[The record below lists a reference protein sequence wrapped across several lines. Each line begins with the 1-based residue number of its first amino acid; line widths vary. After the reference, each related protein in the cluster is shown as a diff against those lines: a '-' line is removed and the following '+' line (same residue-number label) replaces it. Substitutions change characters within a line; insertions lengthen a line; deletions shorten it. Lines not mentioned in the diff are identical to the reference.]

1 MEPATIT
8 GSLYREL
15 LENGYKNLAAHFQAI
30 NDLNGFM
37 NERWKGM
44 QPVAWGD
51 NLAEAQLTATIYQG
65 MLGVD
70 RIANERRIEY
80 YEI

>member
-1 MEPATIT
+1 MVNTQ
-8 GSLYREL
+8 
-15 LENGYKNLAAHFQAI
+15 KAI
-30 NDLNGFM
+30 NDLAGFM

-51 NLAEAQLTATIYQG
+51 NLAEAQLTARIYQG
-65 MLGVD
+65 VLGVD
-70 RIANERRIEY
+70 RLANERRVEC

>member
-1 MEPATIT
+1 MCDN
-8 GSLYREL
+8 
-15 LENGYKNLAAHFQAI
+15 ENRAQSAI
-30 NDLNGFM
+30 NDLQGFM

-51 NLAEAQLTATIYQG
+51 NLAEAQLTAAIYQG
-65 MLGVD
+65 LLGID
-70 RIANERRIEY
+70 TLANERRVEY